1 MTSDPAHIAI
11 VGCGFTGT
19 SALHQLVSRTPV
31 RAITVFESSGQFG
44 PGYAYDPNE
53 CSDYLINNTTDT
65 MCLGPE
71 NKRAFLD
78 WLETR
83 PALAVDL
90 DPKGHLPRSVY
101 GLFLRDSV
109 ESSRKTALANG
120 VEINLISAEVTQI
133 VEDTN
138 NQITLSCALGEVK
151 ADAVIMATGRCQDID
166 FCLAPAANAAVKYF
180 NSHIGSKELDD
191 LPMDAEVHILGA
203 SLSAY
208 DIVNRLFS
216 DLTGCRFERDDG
228 GELFYVPNGNQR
240 VAVLCSRS
248 GRLKKM
254 QSRAPE
260 SLSRTMFSYAGLVS
274 LGEPGNVSL
283 NDVATAIS
291 NEAAA
296 NNHPLETD
304 NIVSP
309 YSGCESAEAVNVR
322 AGEILERDI
331 QAAKPGGQDNFLVD
345 LFDDAQIDIWDAFAD
360 RLLFPEEEHHYRT
373 TVETALLSYAAPCP
387 IPTAERLLA
396 LHKSGHLRVVRG
408 VSLPVLSSEG
418 DKYTLR
424 HAHGEEVV
432 GVLINATGKV
442 DRDILSA
449 SQPSWIRHLVADG
462 QLQPYSRAGFK
473 FAGADIDMS
482 SFRPPQ
488 LEWVHFANMFLWGPG
503 FFTSS
508 AFVMAT
514 IVSRIVDHLFP
525 SRSEHY

>member
-1 MTSDPAHIAI
+1 MTSEPAHIAI

-19 SALHQLVSRTPV
+19 SALHQLISRTPV
-31 RAITVFESSGQFG
+31 REITVFEASGQFG
-44 PGYAYDPNE
+44 PGYAYDPEE

-78 WLETR
+78 WLEKR
-83 PALAVDL
+83 PVLDVDL

-109 ESSRKTALANG
+109 ESSRKTALENG

-133 VEDTN
+133 VEDTS
-138 NQITLSCALGEVK
+138 NQVTLSWPLGEVK
-151 ADAVIMATGRCQDID
+151 ADAVIMATGRCQNID
-166 FCLAPAANAAVKYF
+166 LCVAPAANSPAKYF
-180 NSHIGSKELDD
+180 NSHIGSEELDE

-216 DLTGCRFERDDG
+216 DLTGCRFERGDDG
-228 GELFYVPNGNQR
+228 ELCYVPNGNER

-254 QSRAPE
+254 QSRTPE
-260 SLSRTMFSYAGLVS
+260 NLSRTFFSYEGLVS
-274 LGEPGNVSL
+274 LGEPGDVTL

-291 NEAAA
+291 DEAAA
-296 NNHPLETD
+296 NNCPLESDSIT
-304 NIVSP
+304 SP
-309 YSGCESAEAVNVR
+309 YSGCENAEAVNAR

-345 LFDDAQIDIWDAFAD
+345 LFNDAQIDIWDAFAD
-360 RLLFPEEEHHYRT
+360 RLLSPKEEFRYRT

-396 LHKSGHLRVVRG
+396 LHKSGHLRVIRG
-408 VSLPVLSSEG
+408 VSLPDLSSEG
-418 DKYTLR
+418 DNYTLR
-424 HAHGEEVV
+424 HAHGDEMVR
-432 GVLINATGKV
+432 VLINATGKV

-449 SQPSWIRHLVADG
+449 SQPSWIRHLVEDG
-462 QLQPYSRAGFK
+462 RLQPYSRADTK
-473 FAGADIDMS
+473 FAGADVEMS
-482 SFRPPQ
+482 SFRPP
-488 LEWVHFANMFLWGPG
+488 LLIRVHFANMFLWGPG

-508 AFVMAT
+508 AFMMAT

-525 SRSEHY
+525 SRSEQY